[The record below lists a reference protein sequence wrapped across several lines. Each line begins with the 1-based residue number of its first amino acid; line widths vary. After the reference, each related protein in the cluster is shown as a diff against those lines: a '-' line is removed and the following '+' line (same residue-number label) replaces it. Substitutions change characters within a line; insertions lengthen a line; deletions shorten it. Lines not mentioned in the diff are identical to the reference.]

1 MASRW
6 KLVAREHL
14 APRRCERTVSRGRD
28 RTVSRTVRSVNVWPV
43 IATAHGLG
51 EGVEK
56 LGVIVVAL
64 LAATVALSTPSARLI
79 HFHISNRSRETPAYG
94 GNSRFGQQRAIALL
108 AALVLT
114 PALLVIDIWHTS
126 QLTHLRHHPAEAGA
140 AVVVGLLVV
149 LALALVIH
157 RRPQAFPLLAIFAL
171 PFRLPIA
178 TGGST
183 SNLLIPLYLVVGAGA
198 LAYAVPQLRVGRS
211 PAHGPDPATD
221 GLGGCPRH
229 DADTATDCAQ
239 DDASARDDGPSA
251 PDGWWGRFTST
262 RGVEWLLMA
271 SVVLYA
277 LQAAYSADF
286 SKALENMV
294 FFYVPFTL
302 LFALLR
308 EVQWTRELLLRCLA
322 VAVAL
327 AVVFAGIGFVE
338 YSRKQLF
345 LNPKVVAADQY
356 GNYFR
361 VNSLFFDPNI
371 YGRFLALTMVGVAA
385 AVLWSERRR
394 EVLLGGAVL
403 LWLLGGLVTSFS
415 QSSIAALLLG
425 LAVLAA
431 YRWDVRGTLYVAG
444 ALVAIALVAVLA
456 APPSLHLGLSGKGAS
471 ASSATSGRTKLIEGG
486 LRLFADRPLQG
497 FGPGSFAQEY
507 RGREHV
513 TSDSATSASH
523 TIPVTVAAEQGIVGL
538 VLYAALLV
546 AAFAVLFRGA
556 GRSPPE
562 PTPGDALTSPFRPAL
577 AACFAALVLHTFTYA
592 DFLEDPETWL
602 LLGIGLA
609 LAAGGHGVSF
619 RSATGDRR
627 EAGSAPTDRPAAA
640 STA

>member
-1 MASRW
+1 
-6 KLVAREHL
+6 V
-14 APRRCERTVSRGRD
+14 
-28 RTVSRTVRSVNVWPV
+28 
-43 IATAHGLG
+43 TA
-51 EGVEK
+51 EK
-56 LGVIVVAL
+56 LGVIAVAL
-64 LAATVALSTPSARLI
+64 LAAMVVLGRPPR
-79 HFHISNRSRETPAYG
+79 ISER
-94 GNSRFGQQRAIALL
+94 QRALAML
-108 AALVLT
+108 AALMLT
-114 PALLVIDIWHTS
+114 PVLLSADIWHTS
-126 QLTHLRHHPAEAGA
+126 QLTHLRHQPAKAAA
-140 AVVVGLLVV
+140 AVVLGLVV
-149 LALALVIH
+149 VAALAELIR
-157 RRPQAFPLLAIFAL
+157 RRPQAFPLLAVLAL

-178 TGGST
+178 TGGGT
-183 SNLLIPLYLVVGAGA
+183 SNLLIPLYLVVGAAA
-198 LAYAVPQLRVGRS
+198 LAYLVPCLLRRS
-211 PAHGPDPATD
+211 TPTERQPPMLAETGTDWGDTRFARIPEPASIPKSANA
-221 GLGGCPRH
+221 GGVCPP
-229 DADTATDCAQ
+229 
-239 DDASARDDGPSA
+239 ASA
-251 PDGWWGRFTST
+251 
-262 RGVEWLLMA
+262 EWLLMA
-271 SVVLYA
+271 TVVLYA

-294 FFYVPFTL
+294 FFYVPFAL

-308 EVQWTRELLLRCLA
+308 EVRWTRELLLRCLA

-338 YSRKQLF
+338 YARKQLF

-371 YGRFLALTMVGVAA
+371 YGRFLALTMVGVTAG
-385 AVLWSERRR
+385 VLWSVRRR
-394 EVLLGGAVL
+394 EVLGGGIVL

-431 YRWDVRGTLYVAG
+431 YRWDVRGTLYVAV
-444 ALVAIALVAVLA
+444 ALAAIALVAVLA

-507 RGREHV
+507 RSHEHV
-513 TSDSATSASH
+513 TSNSATSASH

-538 VLYAALLV
+538 ALYAALLV
-546 AAFAVLFRGA
+546 AAFAVLFGGA
-556 GRSPPE
+556 GRSPP
-562 PTPGDALTSPFRPAL
+562 RIAL

-592 DFLEDPETWL
+592 DFLEDPETWV

-609 LAAGGHGVSF
+609 LAAGSGEVGARSVTGEEVEP
-619 RSATGDRR
+619 RSA
-627 EAGSAPTDRPAAA
+627 PPDRPAAA